1 MTELTHPAMIA
12 RLHVSTV
19 GFIGTGRMG
28 APMAGHLI
36 AAGYSLVVHDA
47 HPGAARPL
55 VERGAD
61 WAGSPADVVAR
72 ADTIITIV
80 PSSREVEAVVG
91 AMLPALGPRHLL
103 VEMTTADPSS
113 TRRLAKDVT
122 ARGAAMIDAP
132 VSGGVRGANEATL
145 SIMVGGEAA
154 HLERA
159 RPILERLGK
168 KIFHVGGIGTGHAMK
183 LVNNVTSGACL
194 MATAEAVIVA
204 MRAGIDPARAVEILG
219 ASSGRSNASDLK
231 FPQFILTGRFDSGFA
246 LALMRK
252 DLDAFMRLADETGVD
267 APVAAAAAE
276 YFRRAMQGPLA
287 AEDHTA
293 IVKLLGWPGR
303 EGARQ

>member
-1 MTELTHPAMIA
+1 MT
-12 RLHVSTV
+12 TV

-28 APMAGHLI
+28 APMAGHLLT
-36 AAGYSLVVHDA
+36 AGYPLVVHDL

-55 VERGAD
+55 VERGAE
-61 WAGSPADVVAR
+61 WAGSPAEVAR
-72 ADTIITIV
+72 QAETIITIV

-91 AMLPALGPRHLL
+91 AMLPVLDRRHLL

-113 TRRLAKDVT
+113 TRRLAKDVS

-145 SIMVGGEAA
+145 SIMVGGEATDLA
-154 HLERA
+154 RT
-159 RPILERLGK
+159 RPILEKLGK

-183 LVNNVTSGACL
+183 LVNNVTSAACL
-194 MATAEAVIVA
+194 LATAEAVVVA
-204 MRAGIDPARAVEILG
+204 LRAGIDPARAVEILA
-219 ASSGRSNASDLK
+219 ASSGRSNASEWK
-231 FPQFILTGRFDSGFA
+231 FPQFILTGRFDAGFTI
-246 LALMRK
+246 ALMNK
-252 DLDAFMRLADETGVD
+252 DLAGFMRLADETGVE

-293 IVKLLGWPGR
+293 IVKLLGWPGG
-303 EGARQ
+303 EGVRP

>member
-1 MTELTHPAMIA
+1 MT
-12 RLHVSTV
+12 TV

-28 APMAGHLI
+28 APMAGHLLT
-36 AAGYSLVVHDA
+36 AGYPLVVHDL

-55 VERGAD
+55 VERGAE
-61 WAGSPADVVAR
+61 WAASPAEVAR
-72 ADTIITIV
+72 QVETIITIV

-91 AMLPALGPRHLL
+91 VMLPALGPRHLL

-113 TRRLAKDVT
+113 TRRLAKDVA

-154 HLERA
+154 DLERA
-159 RPILERLGK
+159 RPLLEKLGK

-183 LVNNVTSGACL
+183 LVNNVTSAACL
-194 MATAEAVIVA
+194 LATAEAVVVA
-204 MRAGIDPARAVEILG
+204 LRAGIDPARAVEIL
-219 ASSGRSNASDLK
+219 AVSSGRSNASDWK
-231 FPQFILTGRFDSGFA
+231 FPQFILTGRFDAGFTI
-246 LALMRK
+246 ALMNK
-252 DLDAFMRLADETGVD
+252 DLAGFMRLADETGVE

-293 IVKLLGWPGR
+293 IVKLLGWPGG
-303 EGARQ
+303 EGVRP

>member
-1 MTELTHPAMIA
+1 
-12 RLHVSTV
+12 VSTV

-28 APMAGHLI
+28 APMAGNLV

-47 HPGAARPL
+47 HPGAARSL
-55 VERGAD
+55 VERGAE
-61 WAGSPADVVAR
+61 WAGSPADVAKR
-72 ADTIITIV
+72 AETIITIV

-91 AMLPALGPRHLL
+91 LMLPELGPRHLL

-154 HLERA
+154 DLERA
-159 RPILERLGK
+159 RPILEKLGR

-183 LVNNVTSGACL
+183 LVNNVTSAACL
-194 MATAEAVIVA
+194 LATAEAVVVA
-204 MRAGIDPARAVEILG
+204 LRASEW
-219 ASSGRSNASDLK
+219 K
-231 FPQFILTGRFDSGFA
+231 FPQFILTGRFDAGFTI
-246 LALMRK
+246 ALMNK
-252 DLDAFMRLADETGVD
+252 DLAGFMRLADETGVE

-293 IVKLLGWPGR
+293 IVKLLGWPGG
-303 EGARQ
+303 EGVRP

>member
-1 MTELTHPAMIA
+1 MT
-12 RLHVSTV
+12 TV

-28 APMAGHLI
+28 APMAGHLLT
-36 AAGYSLVVHDA
+36 AGYPLVVHDL

-55 VERGAD
+55 VERGAE
-61 WAGSPADVVAR
+61 WAASPAEVAR
-72 ADTIITIV
+72 QVETIITIV

-91 AMLPALGPRHLL
+91 TMLPALGPRHLL

-113 TRRLAKDVT
+113 TRRLAKDVA

-145 SIMVGGEAA
+145 SIMVGGDAA
-154 HLERA
+154 DLERA
-159 RPILERLGK
+159 RPLLEKLGK

-183 LVNNVTSGACL
+183 LVNNVTSAACL
-194 MATAEAVIVA
+194 LATAEAVVVA
-204 MRAGIDPARAVEILG
+204 LRAGIDPARAVEILA
-219 ASSGRSNASDLK
+219 ASSGRSNASEWK
-231 FPQFILTGRFDSGFA
+231 FPQSILTGRFDAGFTI
-246 LALMRK
+246 ALMNK
-252 DLDAFMRLADETGVD
+252 DLAGFMRLADETGVE

-293 IVKLLGWPGR
+293 IVKLLGWPGG
-303 EGARQ
+303 EGVRP

>member
-1 MTELTHPAMIA
+1 M
-12 RLHVSTV
+12 STI

-28 APMAGHLI
+28 APMAGHLLD
-36 AAGYSLVVHDA
+36 AGCPLVVHDA

-55 VERGAD
+55 VERGAE
-61 WAGSPADVVAR
+61 WAASPGDVAKR

-103 VEMTTADPSS
+103 VEMTTADPAS
-113 TRRLAKDVT
+113 TRKLIKDVI
-122 ARGAAMIDAP
+122 ARGARMIDAP

-154 HLERA
+154 DLERA
-159 RPILERLGK
+159 RPLLEHMGK

-183 LVNNVTSGACL
+183 LVNNVTSAACL
-194 MATAEAVIVA
+194 MATVEAVIVA
-204 MRAGIDPARAVEILG
+204 VRAGIDPARAVEILQ
-219 ASSGRSNASDLK
+219 ASSGRSNASETK
-231 FPQFILTGRFDSGFA
+231 FPRFILPGTYDSGFA

-252 DLDAFMRLADETGVD
+252 DLDAFMRLAEETGVE
-267 APVAAAAAE
+267 APVATATAE

-293 IVKLLGWPGR
+293 IVKLLGWPGG